1 MKVDIEGLQLYTV
14 DFNSGGGSLFMPSS
28 IPLYYVMA
36 RSYDEA
42 VQKATIEMEKEPT
55 KSVIDSMGSLTLDNL
70 TPIARAVRLVSDKII
85 W

>member
-14 DFNSGGGSLFMPSS
+14 DFNSGGSMFMPST

-42 VQKATIEMEKEPT
+42 VEKATIEMEKEPT

-70 TPIARAVRLVSDKII
+70 TPIARAVKIVTDKIV

>member
-1 MKVDIEGLQLYTV
+1 MKIDIEGLQLYTV
-14 DFNSGGGSLFMPSS
+14 DFNNGSSLFAPSS

-42 VQKATIEMEKEPT
+42 VEKATIEMEKEPT

-70 TPIARAVRLVSDKII
+70 IPIARAVRLVSDKII